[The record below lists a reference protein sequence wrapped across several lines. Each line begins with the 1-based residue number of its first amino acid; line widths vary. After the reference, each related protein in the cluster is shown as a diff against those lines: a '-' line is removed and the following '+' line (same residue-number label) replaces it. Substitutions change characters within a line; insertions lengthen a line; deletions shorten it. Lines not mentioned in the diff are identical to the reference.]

1 MMGRPYL
8 LYRYQLLVD
17 DEELDPKAQLVAL
30 KELQGQYFPSGPK
43 AERDKLFDT
52 ILMRPRSFK
61 LDDETQVFTWSVGGS
76 IQTRIRITYDKK
88 QDDLDRTLQTDRE
101 SLRYADFV
109 AVPAFGVFAVDDR
122 SGDEFIGGSPAAH
135 RFRALFRQMD
145 SDAEAIIT
153 PAADQKDFERAL
165 KRWKITTFS
174 FTVKPFNPH
183 PPSVLAKKLGDELK
197 KRQVKRAHGEWQA
210 EEDKGL
216 KPDDEMRAIV
226 DLAEAGYG
234 QMAIKGETPGGQQA
248 EIKKSAFFDD
258 KDKNLKSLEKPKQ
271 MRILVDT
278 EDASDRAVQ
287 KRVASVII
295 DLYGN

>member
-1 MMGRPYL
+1 LARPYL

-17 DEELDPKAQLVAL
+17 EEELDPKAQLVAL
-30 KELQGQYFPSGPK
+30 KELQGQFFPSGPK

-61 LDDETQVFTWSVGGS
+61 LDDDDETQVYTWSVGSS
-76 IQTRIRITYDKK
+76 IQARIRVTYDKK
-88 QDDLDRTLQTDRE
+88 QDDLDRTLQADLE

-109 AVPAFGVFAVDDR
+109 AVPAVGVLAVDDR
-122 SGDEFIGGSPAAH
+122 SGDEFMGGSPAAH
-135 RFRALFRQMD
+135 RFRALFRQME
-145 SDAEAIIT
+145 DAEAVIT

-183 PPSVLAKKLGDELK
+183 PPSALAQKLGEELK

-234 QMAIKGETPGGQQA
+234 QLAIKGLTQGGQQA

-271 MRILVDT
+271 MRILVET
-278 EDASDRAVQ
+278 EDASERAVQ
-287 KRVASVII
+287 KRIASVII